1 MTLKEAMAELKKMG
15 TAQNVKVYR
24 RHGAKGDLF
33 GVSFANLGA
42 LKKKIRKDHALA
54 LELWKTGNVDARTL
68 ACMIADPKELTARTA
83 DAWVKQIDYYCVADQ
98 FSALV
103 AQSPHAITTMQ
114 KWMKSRK
121 EYVRQCGYSV
131 LSSLLAKREDVPDE
145 LCEEL
150 LAAIEKEIHASAN
163 RARYTMNGALISI
176 GIFKPAL
183 RAKAVAAAKRIGH
196 VEVDHGETGCKTP
209 DAVPYIEKAAA
220 HYAGKAKGRA
230 ASAVKKKSAK
240 KKSAKK
246 ATASKKSAKKSAKK
260 KTARS

>member
-1 MTLKEAMAELKKMG
+1 MNLKQTIAELKKMG

-42 LKKKIRKDHALA
+42 LKKKIKTDHALA
-54 LELWKTGNVDARTL
+54 LELWETGNVDARTL
-68 ACMIADPKELTARTA
+68 ACMIADPNELSAKTA

-103 AQSPHAITTMQ
+103 AKSPHAIPTMR
-114 KWMKSRK
+114 KWMKSKK

-131 LSSLLAKREDVPDE
+131 LSSLLAKREDVPDDV
-145 LCEEL
+145 CEEIL
-150 LAAIEKEIHASAN
+150 QRIEREIHASPN

-183 RAKAVAAAKRIGH
+183 RSRAIAAAERIGH
-196 VEVDHGETGCKTP
+196 VEIDHGETGCKTP

-220 HYAGKAKGRA
+220 HYAGKSKGRA
-230 ASAVKKKSAK
+230 VTSSKKKSAKKAKAARKGTKKSARKSAK
-240 KKSAKK
+240 KKSAR
-246 ATASKKSAKKSAKK
+246 A
-260 KTARS
+260 